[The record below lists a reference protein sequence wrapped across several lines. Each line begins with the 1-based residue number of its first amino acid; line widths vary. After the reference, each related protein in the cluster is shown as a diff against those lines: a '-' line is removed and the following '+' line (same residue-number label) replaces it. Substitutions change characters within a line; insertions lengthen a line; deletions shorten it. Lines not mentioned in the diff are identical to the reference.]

1 MLKLAYSYIRYY
13 KSQTFAILASIILTA
28 ALLSGI
34 SSLMYSSRLNSL
46 ENNKQIYGDWH
57 YSIDLDA
64 DTCNTI
70 QIEAQDSNYQME
82 CYGKKSI
89 KDMTAAP
96 YPMYFVQ
103 TDEAYRQMAHRQIID
118 GQYPEDANEI
128 AADRYTL
135 ANLSSSG
142 TLGEVL
148 SIDGQDFILTGIVES
163 SWAADTDEMELF
175 VANSFTGPGTRTLL
189 YLQFSEDEKLYRQL
203 NAFLNKYKI
212 SGDAVQSNDEV
223 TKFLSGEPPE
233 GIYDIIKFGLTNEEG
248 NFTYIILKLQSEYNL
263 AFYGMLLLLCIFS
276 IFIIHSIFSISV
288 SKRTSEYGIMET
300 LGISG
305 MRIGGTLILELWLL
319 FLFGYP
325 SGCLLGNGILRLFY
339 QQLNRVFTVKGT
351 GNADIRTALSETDR
365 IFAGA
370 DSGNAVFHTAWNA
383 IAAGFVFLL
392 TALAIAGFST
402 VRSMHR
408 QSLRQVIN
416 GDTSFIKR
424 RHIYSFR
431 NPNLAHVIVR
441 KFMFPSRRRVIG
453 ILLSLSLGGC
463 MFLCSAYMVENLKV
477 HADMSLKSDD
487 GLGSDYRVSIKSDIL
502 SDTIPAQTVTEI
514 KKTAELSEVYATRYT
529 LGELTIQKRE
539 LEWDKYFDQ
548 MNKSSYFIQRFGGIC
563 VQKEDGSYG
572 IKYNIY
578 GYDTGLLEQLQEFIL
593 EGSINLEELEQGG
606 KIIAVANKDGQGN
619 YNFYG
624 KHPGDTITLKVPSI
638 QNCLPE
644 ILKFQS
650 PEENYITQEFEI
662 AAIVSRPLARETSFL
677 NADSWSNMQSLILP
691 NRQMYEQ
698 YGIYDYSFINAS
710 AADETDTGIAAD
722 RLLQK
727 MQDVPKAVLQ
737 DYTTAIETQ
746 KGHLRQQQLF
756 FSGIA
761 VILLVISLFHI
772 MNSMN
777 YSILSHQR
785 EYGIIRAMGITDAG
799 FYNMVLQMGLLYG
812 LLADL
817 LIFLLYNLFLRRVMD
832 YYMIHIVQFLHIG
845 KTVPREITGSV
856 MVLNILIA
864 AAAVIIPARKIVKSQ
879 IISEIV

>member
-263 AFYGMLLLLCIFS
+263 ASYGMLLLLCIFS
-276 IFIIHSIFSISV
+276 IFIIHSIFRISV

-578 GYDTGLLEQLQEFIL
+578 GYDTGLLEQLQEF
-593 EGSINLEELEQGG
+593 
-606 KIIAVANKDGQGN
+606 
-619 YNFYG
+619 
-624 KHPGDTITLKVPSI
+624 
-638 QNCLPE
+638 
-644 ILKFQS
+644 
-650 PEENYITQEFEI
+650 EI

-677 NADSWSNMQSLILP
+677 NADSRSNMQSLILP

-727 MQDVPKAVLQ
+727 IQDVPKAVLQ

>member
-1 MLKLAYSYIRYY
+1 MS
-13 KSQTFAILASIILTA
+13 
-28 ALLSGI
+28 
-34 SSLMYSSRLNSL
+34 
-46 ENNKQIYGDWH
+46 
-57 YSIDLDA
+57 
-64 DTCNTI
+64 C
-70 QIEAQDSNYQME
+70 
-82 CYGKKSI
+82 
-89 KDMTAAP
+89 
-96 YPMYFVQ
+96 
-103 TDEAYRQMAHRQIID
+103 
-118 GQYPEDANEI
+118 
-128 AADRYTL
+128 
-135 ANLSSSG
+135 
-142 TLGEVL
+142 
-148 SIDGQDFILTGIVES
+148 
-163 SWAADTDEMELF
+163 
-175 VANSFTGPGTRTLL
+175 
-189 YLQFSEDEKLYRQL
+189 
-203 NAFLNKYKI
+203 
-212 SGDAVQSNDEV
+212 
-223 TKFLSGEPPE
+223 PE
-233 GIYDIIKFGLTNEEG
+233 GIYDIIKFGLTNEAG

-263 AFYGMLLLLCIFS
+263 AFYGMLLPLCIFS

-288 SKRTSEYGIMET
+288 SKRSSEYGIMET

-319 FLFGYP
+319 LLFGYP
-325 SGCLLGNGILRLFY
+325 SGCLLGNGFLKLFY

-351 GNADIRTALSETDR
+351 
-365 IFAGA
+365 
-370 DSGNAVFHTAWNA
+370 GNAVFHTAWNA

-402 VRSMHR
+402 VRFMHR

-416 GDTSFIKR
+416 GDSSFIKR

-453 ILLSLSLGGC
+453 ILLSLPLGGC
-463 MFLCSAYMVENLKV
+463 IFLCSAYMVENLKV
-477 HADMSLKSDD
+477 HAEMSLKSDD
-487 GLGSDYRVSIKSDIL
+487 GLGSDYRVSIKWDIL

-548 MNKSSYFIQRFGGIC
+548 MNKSSYFVQRFGGIC

-578 GYDTGLLEQLQEFIL
+578 GYDTGLLEQLQEF
-593 EGSINLEELEQGG
+593 
-606 KIIAVANKDGQGN
+606 
-619 YNFYG
+619 
-624 KHPGDTITLKVPSI
+624 
-638 QNCLPE
+638 
-644 ILKFQS
+644 
-650 PEENYITQEFEI
+650 EI

-677 NADSWSNMQSLILP
+677 NADSWSSMQSLILP

-710 AADETDTGIAAD
+710 AADETDTDIAAD

-727 MQDVPKAVLQ
+727 IQDVPKAVLQ

-746 KGHLRQQQLF
+746 KSHLRQQQLF

-761 VILLVISLFHI
+761 LILLVISLFHI

-777 YSILSHQR
+777 YSILSHRR

-799 FYNMVLQMGLLYG
+799 FYNMVLRMGFLYG

-832 YYMIHIVQFLHIG
+832 YYMIHVIQFLHIG
-845 KTVPREITGSV
+845 MTVPREITGSV

-864 AAAVIIPARKIVKSQ
+864 VAAVSFCIILQFFRPTRTSNGRSSSSAILHS
-879 IISEIV
+879 I

>member
-1 MLKLAYSYIRYY
+1 MS
-13 KSQTFAILASIILTA
+13 
-28 ALLSGI
+28 
-34 SSLMYSSRLNSL
+34 
-46 ENNKQIYGDWH
+46 
-57 YSIDLDA
+57 
-64 DTCNTI
+64 C
-70 QIEAQDSNYQME
+70 
-82 CYGKKSI
+82 
-89 KDMTAAP
+89 
-96 YPMYFVQ
+96 
-103 TDEAYRQMAHRQIID
+103 
-118 GQYPEDANEI
+118 
-128 AADRYTL
+128 
-135 ANLSSSG
+135 
-142 TLGEVL
+142 
-148 SIDGQDFILTGIVES
+148 
-163 SWAADTDEMELF
+163 
-175 VANSFTGPGTRTLL
+175 
-189 YLQFSEDEKLYRQL
+189 
-203 NAFLNKYKI
+203 
-212 SGDAVQSNDEV
+212 
-223 TKFLSGEPPE
+223 PE
-233 GIYDIIKFGLTNEEG
+233 GIYDIIKFGLTNEAG

-263 AFYGMLLLLCIFS
+263 AFYGMLLPLCIFS

-288 SKRTSEYGIMET
+288 SKRSSEYGIMET

-319 FLFGYP
+319 LLFGYP
-325 SGCLLGNGILRLFY
+325 SGCLLGNGFLKLFY

-351 GNADIRTALSETDR
+351 
-365 IFAGA
+365 
-370 DSGNAVFHTAWNA
+370 GNAVFHTAWNA

-402 VRSMHR
+402 VRFMHR

-416 GDTSFIKR
+416 GDSSFIKR

-453 ILLSLSLGGC
+453 ILLSLPLGGC
-463 MFLCSAYMVENLKV
+463 IFLCSAYMVENLKV
-477 HADMSLKSDD
+477 HAEMSLKSDD
-487 GLGSDYRVSIKSDIL
+487 GLGSDYRVSIKWDIL

-548 MNKSSYFIQRFGGIC
+548 MNKSSYFVQRFGGIC

-578 GYDTGLLEQLQEFIL
+578 GYDTGLLEQLQEF
-593 EGSINLEELEQGG
+593 
-606 KIIAVANKDGQGN
+606 
-619 YNFYG
+619 
-624 KHPGDTITLKVPSI
+624 
-638 QNCLPE
+638 
-644 ILKFQS
+644 
-650 PEENYITQEFEI
+650 EI

-677 NADSWSNMQSLILP
+677 NADSWSSMQSLILP

-710 AADETDTGIAAD
+710 AADETDTDIAAD

-727 MQDVPKAVLQ
+727 IQDVPKAVLQ

-746 KGHLRQQQLF
+746 KSHLRQQQLF

-761 VILLVISLFHI
+761 LILLVISLFHI

-777 YSILSHQR
+777 YSILSHRR

-799 FYNMVLQMGLLYG
+799 FYNMVLRMGFLYG

-832 YYMIHIVQFLHIG
+832 YYMIHVIQFLHIG
-845 KTVPREITGSV
+845 MTVPREITGSV

-864 AAAVIIPARKIVKSQ
+864 VAAVSFCIILQFFPSHKNI
-879 IISEIV
+879 